1 MFLGLDG
8 TFNLW
13 NVFVGSDGVES
24 SRKDIGF
31 YTVEFVVGM
40 YVGDSKTAGIVPLV
54 DTFQFVHDAAFGP
67 TVWKGNSTVVENP

>member
-8 TFNLW
+8 TFDLRNM
-13 NVFVGSDGVES
+13 FVDSDGVES
-24 SRKDIGF
+24 GRKDVGF
-31 YTVEFVVGM
+31 DTFKFVVSM
-40 YVGDSKTAGIVPLV
+40 YIGDSKTSGIVPLV